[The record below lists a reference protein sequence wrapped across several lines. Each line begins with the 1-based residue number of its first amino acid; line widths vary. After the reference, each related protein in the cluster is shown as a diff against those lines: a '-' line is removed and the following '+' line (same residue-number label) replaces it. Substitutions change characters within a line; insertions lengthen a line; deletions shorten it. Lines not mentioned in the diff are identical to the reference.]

1 MSEATGTF
9 TVPRPKRRVSTG
21 ERRRND
27 YVTRYYHCVEKI
39 AKILARRLPASIEFS
54 DLLSSGAVG
63 LIEAA
68 ARFDPARGES
78 FEAFAKIRIRGA
90 MLDDIRVRDTLSR
103 DMRRTARA
111 INRSTGALS
120 QRLGR
125 APNEQELADDMGMSL
140 DELRT
145 RRTDLAGARV
155 LGLDDVGPDLL
166 ERVADEGADDPQE
179 QACRRE
185 LLDRLANDI
194 SALPER
200 MQQVLSLY
208 YKDNLSLREIGIV
221 LGVTECRVCQIH
233 GEAMKRL
240 RRARGA
246 DGQPVEAGD
255 SPREAA

>member
-1 MSEATGTF
+1 
-9 TVPRPKRRVSTG
+9 
-21 ERRRND
+21 
-27 YVTRYYHCVEKI
+27 
-39 AKILARRLPASIEFS
+39 
-54 DLLSSGAVG
+54 
-63 LIEAA
+63 
-68 ARFDPARGES
+68 
-78 FEAFAKIRIRGA
+78 
-90 MLDDIRVRDTLSR
+90 
-103 DMRRTARA
+103 MRRTARA
-111 INRSTGALS
+111 INRSTGSLS

-125 APNEQELADDMGMSL
+125 APNEEELADDMGMSL

-155 LGLDDVGPDLL
+155 LALDDVGPDLL

-185 LLDRLANDI
+185 LLARLANDI
-194 SALPER
+194 AALPER

-208 YKDNLSLREIGIV
+208 YKDNLSLREIGMV

-246 DGQPVEAGD
+246 DGQPLEAGD